1 MQPNETKPTPPADLS
16 LKYMA
21 WDIKQIAKSLP
32 EIVAA
37 LDRLTGAV
45 AGSKSQRRDEVPF

>member
-1 MQPNETKPTPPADLS
+1 MQPNETKPTPPGDLS